1 MFTIDTLINAYA
13 RNLFFVKTHTAG
25 MSHADSLAQ
34 PPLKGNCVNWI
45 VGHIALYRNTVLK
58 DLGQPAVFP
67 DEIALRYRAG
77 SEPVLHNEPGLAQ
90 FPALLAALDASQ
102 EALATGLCAL
112 TTERGAE
119 MITFGTVPPM
129 PLSESVIFRLRHE
142 AYHTGQL
149 ELLAELQRSKS

>member
-13 RNLFFVKTHTAG
+13 RNLYFVKTHTAG
-25 MSHADSLAQ
+25 MSHADSLTQ
-34 PPLKGNCVNWI
+34 PPIKGNCVNWI

-58 DLGQPAVFP
+58 DLGQPSVFP

-77 SEPVLHNEPGLAQ
+77 SEPVLHDEPGLAQ
-90 FPALLAALDASQ
+90 LPALLAALDASQ
-102 EALATGLCAL
+102 DALAAGLRAL
-112 TTERGAE
+112 TPERGSE

-129 PLSESVIFRLRHE
+129 PLSESVVFRLRHE